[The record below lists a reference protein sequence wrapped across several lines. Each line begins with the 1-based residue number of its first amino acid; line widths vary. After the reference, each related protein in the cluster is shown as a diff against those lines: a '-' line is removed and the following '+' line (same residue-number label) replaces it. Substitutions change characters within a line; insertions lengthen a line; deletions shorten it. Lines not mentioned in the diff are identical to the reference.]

1 MLRNVLRISFSGR
14 ETTWSPGELELVP
27 NSIICYCSFG
37 LCIYCLYFCIRDIV
51 QQCTLYKVGRAVG
64 EEEQG
69 GGGLRQ
75 VGDDEVVDGG
85 GGGGGCGGVG
95 DGFMVMVATS
105 TAAE

>member
-75 VGDDEVVDGG
+75 VGDAEV
-85 GGGGGCGGVG
+85 
-95 DGFMVMVATS
+95 
-105 TAAE
+105 AAEAQKPSWHRGIAIRKVFARPESFCA